1 MKSQQENRKAIQ
13 KNLTNKINKMNDRK
27 EEQNKGYKQ
36 VKIQQRITMHKY
48 VEVFVNVPTSVSE
61 YDVEDWMWEHQSD
74 EISDRIQNAFDKVE
88 FESGSGFY
96 DYEGLEDLEDIE
108 TRFQVG
114 DYGGHTYCY

>member
-48 VEVFVNVPTSVSE
+48 VEVFVNVPKSVSE

-74 EISDRIQNAFDKVE
+74 EISDRIQNAFDKRE

-96 DYEGLEDLEDIE
+96 DYEGLEDCEDVE